1 MASPQNEIPTQAS
14 KQSLPKY
21 EITEQLDEQLS
32 LVAKHRDLKKTDD
45 KKPDYRFSEITTL
58 QRQENCCELFDE
70 KTPPIFRTQS
80 FTTVLTG
87 IRTLSILSP
96 YNKKD
101 KNHKD
106 ILYALKGFKK
116 MGYPIKHIIHDNEIF
131 LINTELLNQ
140 FQINTGINLSSNKK
154 FIKWYKGSDPKKI
167 NELFNELKSID
178 LDSNALMSMGSLP
191 KETCLLLNDIN
202 IKNKKPLTPSQ
213 KRRRR
218 EIITEI
224 KEIGRNEKL
233 KGYLYGYKEKDIDR
247 YVEYKTMLPLE
258 FLRKLDCLSYKD
270 LIKVSELRTDP
281 KVMYY
286 WTTEDFEELKTDLQK
301 KYSEKIVNTVIEGVF
316 MPPAINLFTGK
327 SQPLGNNPEL
337 YLQSWF
343 MRSWNRNLT
352 ELISPAQLVTIKQIK
367 AAFNN

>member
-1 MASPQNEIPTQAS
+1 
-14 KQSLPKY
+14 
-21 EITEQLDEQLS
+21 
-32 LVAKHRDLKKTDD
+32 
-45 KKPDYRFSEITTL
+45 
-58 QRQENCCELFDE
+58 
-70 KTPPIFRTQS
+70 
-80 FTTVLTG
+80 
-87 IRTLSILSP
+87 
-96 YNKKD
+96 
-101 KNHKD
+101 
-106 ILYALKGFKK
+106 
-116 MGYPIKHIIHDNEIF
+116 
-131 LINTELLNQ
+131 NTE
-140 FQINTGINLSSNKK
+140 IDLSSNKK
-154 FIKWYKGSDPKKI
+154 FIQWFTGSDPKKI
-167 NELFNELKSID
+167 KKLFNELKSID

-224 KEIGRNEKL
+224 KEIGSNEKL
-233 KGYLYGYKEKDIDR
+233 KGYLYGYKEKAIDR

-258 FLRKLDCLSYKD
+258 FLRKLDCLSYED
-270 LIKVSELRTDP
+270 LIKMSKLRNDL

-286 WTTEDFEELKTDLQK
+286 WTTKDFKKLKADLQK
-301 KYSEKIVNTVIEGVF
+301 KYSESIVNTVIEGVF

-352 ELISPAQLVTIKQIK
+352 ELVSPAQLDTIQQIKQ
-367 AAFNN
+367 AFNN